1 MLLGT
6 ILRPV
11 QTGGDGI
18 GLLLIEDRDG
28 LGAQLGAT
36 DSVEHVVERKGHVG
50 AGQRELAVIGVGER
64 QTQVLNEVLDHKAGF
79 VVAIERLGRQALHGA
94 GLAGAAQDHLTGLL
108 QIKAA
113 QLGKRQRIGHADHA
127 GAQRH
132 LVGELGSL
140 ALASTVEAADVG
152 RKGGKDVAD
161 RGDVV
166 LGGAHDGRERAG
178 DSTGLAAGDGAVKR
192 HAAGNLG
199 GLGNI
204 ARELGRARGEV
215 DQDRARLCAREQA
228 VARQVEL
235 LDLGGIT
242 HHGKDDVGVRHG
254 ICRRIGPNGTALD
267 KRGGLGLSAVVDRD
281 GIAGIQD
288 VAGNGGTHDSGADKC
303 DGELVC
309 HETFPFGL
317 GVITR
322 LNTRCQRW
330 AVSRGRLRPRY
341 LPTDR
346 ARGGRCGRKA
356 TPCRRGSCPKTRKP
370 PCRGPRASQWWGP
383 QSCG

>member
-1 MLLGT
+1 MGTVLLGT

-11 QTGGDGI
+11 QTGGDGV
-18 GLLLIEDRDG
+18 GLLLVEDRDG

-50 AGQRELAVIGVGER
+50 AGQRELAVVGVSKG
-64 QTQVLNEVLDHKAGF
+64 QAQVLNEVLDHKTGL
-79 VVAIERLGRQALHGA
+79 VVAVERLGSQALHGA
-94 GLAGAAQDHLTGLL
+94 GLAGTAQDHLAGLL
-108 QIKAA
+108 QVKAA
-113 QLGKRQRIGHADHA
+113 QLGKCHGVCHADHA

-140 ALASTVEAADVG
+140 ALASAVEAADVG

-161 RGDVV
+161 WGDIV
-166 LGGAHDGRERAG
+166 LGGAHDSRERAG
-178 DSTGLAAGDGAVKR
+178 DSTRLAAGDGAVKR

-199 GLGNI
+199 GLGNV
-204 ARELGRARGEV
+204 ARQLGRACGEV
-215 DQDRARLCAREQA
+215 DQDRAGLSAREQA

-288 VAGNGGTHDSGADKC
+288 VAGNGGTHDSGADEC

-330 AVSRGRLRPRY
+330 AVSRGRLRTQR
-341 LPTDR
+341 LPTGR

-356 TPCRRGSCPKTRKP
+356 TPCRRGSYPKTRRP
-370 PCRGPRASQWWGP
+370 PCRGPRASRW
-383 QSCG
+383 